1 MTNPSHYTDSV
12 VNGLIQYD
20 TSAVENQ
27 LIEILSCLDAAKYN
41 MYFAKQENYQI
52 LQQAVKQQSFFTST
66 FSSTEG
72 DFWIYTGMLKKN
84 LSLIPNLSQNTYF

>member
-52 LQQAVKQQSFFTST
+52 LQQAVKQQSFFAST